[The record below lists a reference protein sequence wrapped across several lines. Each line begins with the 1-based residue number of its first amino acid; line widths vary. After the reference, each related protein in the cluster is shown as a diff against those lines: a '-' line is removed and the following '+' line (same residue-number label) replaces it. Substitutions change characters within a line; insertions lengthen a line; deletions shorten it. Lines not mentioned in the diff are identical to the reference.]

1 MEQELELR
9 QKELE
14 LQQRWQE
21 QEALTEA
28 LRDNIAYQEVQLEI
42 IKSLIKNICCKV
54 QCNEVLNIMKYLSAY
69 YLIYAEHH
77 LFLHNVTKPV
87 NVRLEFTVFLLPER
101 EKGDILKHL

>member
-1 MEQELELR
+1 MKRHEQNVKLKEQELHWRQLEQELELR

-42 IKSLIKNICCKV
+42 IKSLIK
-54 QCNEVLNIMKYLSAY
+54 KYMLQG
-69 YLIYAEHH
+69 
-77 LFLHNVTKPV
+77 PV
-87 NVRLEFTVFLLPER
+87 
-101 EKGDILKHL
+101 